1 MGHSIRGHMLFGT
14 QGIHVLKNKMILK
27 DKMYNHICSSCE

>member
-27 DKMYNHICSSCE
+27 DEM